1 MNIVHLK
8 RITAL
13 TRRANIPHGIC
24 NVSMFRYSKQL
35 VWPGYSMQVGAK
47 PIVKVRVWLPN
58 LFQHLDIQTELINAE
73 FVMIFFQTGEAQTF
87 ISPVLS
93 KVTIHRVVLYNNK
106 RNVSIIRRDMEVWL
120 KKK

>member
-1 MNIVHLK
+1 
-8 RITAL
+8 
-13 TRRANIPHGIC
+13 
-24 NVSMFRYSKQL
+24 
-35 VWPGYSMQVGAK
+35 MQVGAK
-47 PIVKVRVWLPN
+47 PIVEIRVWLPN

-120 KKK
+120 KKELDLCFGTKVASL

>member
-1 MNIVHLK
+1 
-8 RITAL
+8 
-13 TRRANIPHGIC
+13 
-24 NVSMFRYSKQL
+24 
-35 VWPGYSMQVGAK
+35 MQVGAK

-93 KVTIHRVVLYNNK
+93 KVTIHRVVLY
-106 RNVSIIRRDMEVWL
+106 IIKEMFPSSEEIWRSG
-120 KKK
+120 

>member
-1 MNIVHLK
+1 
-8 RITAL
+8 
-13 TRRANIPHGIC
+13 
-24 NVSMFRYSKQL
+24 
-35 VWPGYSMQVGAK
+35 MQVGAK
-47 PIVKVRVWLPN
+47 PIVEIRVWLPN

-106 RNVSIIRRDMEVWL
+106 RNVSIRRDIDVWS
-120 KKK
+120 KKNYVCVLVQK